1 MRVSPG
7 GLCLSGAFLFPLLS
21 LFCRASSFARLALPL
36 AVEAAV
42 APQVAASGKTAKDAS
57 PSGAANLQS
66 RTSAD
71 DEAAVHKVG
80 REMDEDDEAFIRE
93 EFMEYDSNADGMLDA
108 YEVRVTHPE
117 IENSE
122 LFSFFRLV
130 DTNQDGLLT
139 LAEYREYVSS
149 AI

>member
-1 MRVSPG
+1 MQVSPG
-7 GLCLSGAFLFPLLS
+7 ALCRSAVFLFPLLS
-21 LFCRASSFARLALPL
+21 LFCRTSSFARLAPPL
-36 AVEAAV
+36 AVEAAA
-42 APQVAASGKTAKDAS
+42 APQASASGKTAKDAS
-57 PSGAANLQS
+57 PSTANLQP

-93 EFMEYDSNADGMLDA
+93 EFMEYDSNGDGMLDA

-117 IENSE
+117 IGNSE

-130 DTNQDGLLT
+130 DSNQDGLLT